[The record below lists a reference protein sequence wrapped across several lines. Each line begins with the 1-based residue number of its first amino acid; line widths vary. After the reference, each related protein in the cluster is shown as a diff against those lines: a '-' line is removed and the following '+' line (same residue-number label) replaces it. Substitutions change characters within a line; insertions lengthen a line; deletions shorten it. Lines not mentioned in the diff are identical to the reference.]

1 MTAAPGRRL
10 RERGTGPAA
19 GRNGEPARECGPD
32 GEPATTG
39 AGGAKRSPPTQ
50 RMQPDERRE
59 QILECAMRLFG
70 EHPYAAVST
79 TELAREAGVAR
90 GLINHYFGTKRDLYL
105 EVVRRL
111 VTIPRFAIEQLPDG
125 PLEIRVSSAVEWFL
139 EGVSRNPKAWLAA
152 TGGWDP
158 DVERLLAD
166 ADETAA
172 DRVLEAMGLS
182 ADTGE
187 LRAMVRAYGGMVKSA
202 CREWLVRKEL
212 SRLQVRVMLSTT
224 LVALIRETAPRL
236 RDDRPPVP

>member
-1 MTAAPGRRL
+1 MSRAVVEEPRWRRL
-10 RERGTGPAA
+10 
-19 GRNGEPARECGPD
+19 EPDA
-32 GEPATTG
+32 
-39 AGGAKRSPPTQ
+39 
-50 RMQPDERRE
+50 RRE
-59 QILECAMRLFG
+59 QILECAVRLFG
-70 EHPYAAVST
+70 ERPYAAVST
-79 TELAREAGVAR
+79 TDIAREAGVAR

-125 PLEIRVSSAVEWFL
+125 PLEVRVSAAVDWFL

-152 TGGWDP
+152 TGDWDP

-172 DRVLEAMGLS
+172 DRVLEAMGLA

-202 CREWLVRKEL
+202 C
-212 SRLQVRVMLSTT
+212 
-224 LVALIRETAPRL
+224 
-236 RDDRPPVP
+236 